1 VKDLFENRVRRG
13 VFGPKR
19 EEGWRK
25 LLNKELH
32 NLYFS
37 PNIITEIKLRDMV

>member
-1 VKDLFENRVRRG
+1 MFANRVLRG

-19 EEGWRK
+19 GEVREDWRK

-32 NLYFS
+32 NLNVHQVLFV
-37 PNIITEIKLRDMV
+37 E